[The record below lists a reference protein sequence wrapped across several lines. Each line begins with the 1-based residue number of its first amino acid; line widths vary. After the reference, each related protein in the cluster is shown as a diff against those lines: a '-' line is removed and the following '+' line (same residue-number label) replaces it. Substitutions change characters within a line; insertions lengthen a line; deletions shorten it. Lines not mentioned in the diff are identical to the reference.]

1 RPTAKSVLRAR
12 SCSIRAQGQRE
23 NWANQGLAASQTTA
37 DAHGPS
43 PSNPRH
49 PPSRSHLRMSSI
61 YVARQPIFELG
72 RGLYGYELLY
82 RTNAVID
89 HANRDTAFMS
99 ADVIVSALLGIGL
112 HTIAENGVA
121 FVNFSREQ
129 LLNESW

>member
-1 RPTAKSVLRAR
+1 MY
-12 SCSIRAQGQRE
+12 GQPEDGGR
-23 NWANQGLAASQTTA
+23 
-37 DAHGPS
+37 HGPS
-43 PSNPRH
+43 PNNPRH
-49 PPSRSHLRMSSI
+49 PSRRSHPRMSSI

-82 RTNAVID
+82 RNNAAID
-89 HANRDTAFMS
+89 HANRDTGFMS

-112 HTIAENGVA
+112 HTIAGNGVA